1 MTDPHVPDPR
11 VPDPRVT
18 EPRAPG
24 PRSAEIRFDG
34 VGHSYGERTVL
45 ADIELVLTERGAFIT
60 GSDILID
67 GGGAASHFY
76 GPLAGQG
83 ADAHVDA
90 GREAAR
96 APASAAHDH
105 RRVI

>member
-1 MTDPHVPDPR
+1 MLELAPSSRAGTPDE
-11 VPDPRVT
+11 VAT
-18 EPRAPG
+18 
-24 PRSAEIRFDG
+24 
-34 VGHSYGERTVL
+34 VG
-45 ADIELVLTERGAFIT
+45 ELVLTERGAFIT